1 MNVIE
6 IISLFGIMVVLA
18 ALPSASVVLVV
29 ARSATSGVSNGIAV
43 AAGIVAGD
51 LIFVLLAILSLSVVA
66 ETMGS
71 LFMIIKYLGGCYLL
85 WLGISLL
92 TSQSKTTITANKF
105 EQKCSLIASFLAG
118 LFLTLGDIKAII
130 FYVSLLPMFI
140 DLSILQT
147 QDILTILFLTIT
159 SVGGVKVFY
168 ALSAIKVADY
178 ARELKF
184 EHAARKTAGGFM
196 LGAGTYLIVKT

>member
-1 MNVIE
+1 MNAIE

-18 ALPSASVVLVV
+18 AIPSSSVALVV
-29 ARSATSGVSNGIAV
+29 TRSVTLGVSNGIVVAV
-43 AAGIVAGD
+43 GIVSGD
-51 LIFVLLAILSLSVVA
+51 LIFILLAMLGLSVVA

-71 LFMIIKYLGGCYLL
+71 LFMIIKYLGAFYLL

-92 TSQSKTTITANKF
+92 RSKSESVFTTNKAA
-105 EQKCSLIASFLAG
+105 QKSSLITSFLAG

-140 DLSILQT
+140 DLSALQM
-147 QDILTILFLTIT
+147 QDILIVLCVTVT

-168 ALSAIKVADY
+168 ALSAKKVADY
-178 ARELKF
+178 AKELNF
-184 EHAARKTAGGFM
+184 ENAARKSAGGLM

>member
-6 IISLFGIMVVLA
+6 IISLFGIMAVLA
-18 ALPSASVVLVV
+18 ALPSASVALVV
-29 ARSATSGVSNGIAV
+29 ARSVTLGVSNGIAV

-51 LIFVLLAILSLSVVA
+51 LIFVLLAILGLSVVA

-71 LFMIIKYLGGCYLL
+71 LFMIIKYLGACYLL

-92 TSQSKTTITANKF
+92 TSQNKTTVSANKS
-105 EQKCSLIASFLAG
+105 EQKSSLIASFLAG

-140 DLSILQT
+140 DLSALEI
-147 QDILTILFLTIT
+147 QDILIVLFVTVT

-168 ALSAIKVADY
+168 ALSAIKVAGY
-178 ARELKF
+178 AKELRF
-184 EHAARKTAGGFM
+184 EHAIRKTAGGFM

>member
-1 MNVIE
+1 MNIIE
-6 IISLFGIMVVLA
+6 IISLFGIMIVLA
-18 ALPSASVVLVV
+18 ALPSASVALVV
-29 ARSATSGVSNGIAV
+29 ARSVTLGIRNGIAV

-51 LIFVLLAILSLSVVA
+51 LIFVLLAILGLSVVA

-71 LFMIIKYLGGCYLL
+71 LFMIIKYLGACYLL

-92 TSQSKTTITANKF
+92 TSQSKTTITPNTFK
-105 EQKCSLIASFLAG
+105 QKSSLIASFLAG
-118 LFLTLGDIKAII
+118 VFLTLGDIKAII

-140 DLSILQT
+140 DLSALQT
-147 QDILTILFLTIT
+147 QDILIVLFVTIT

-184 EHAARKTAGGFM
+184 ENAARKTAGGLM